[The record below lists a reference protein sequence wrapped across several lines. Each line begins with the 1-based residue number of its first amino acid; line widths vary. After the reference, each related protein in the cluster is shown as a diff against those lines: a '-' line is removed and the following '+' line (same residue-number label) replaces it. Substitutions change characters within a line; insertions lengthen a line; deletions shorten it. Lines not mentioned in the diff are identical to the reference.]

1 MNKSVAELAEEQTAY
16 WKGPGGEGWLA
27 AYERIQRSLGEIG
40 ELTLAAAAP
49 RPGEHVIDVGCGT
62 GGTTAAL
69 AEAVGLGGHVL
80 GVDISETLID
90 YARAQH
96 GGQARAHRVE
106 NATFVVGDA
115 ATHPFKERGYD
126 LVFSRF
132 GVMFFADPVSAFR
145 NIHRALKPAGR
156 LVFVAWRTPQENP
169 WGTLP
174 ARAAQ
179 PFLPPLPRPGPEDPG
194 QFSFGDRARVERIL
208 RHSGFASPRI
218 EPIDRS
224 IWMGAS
230 VADVLTGAGR
240 FGPLARAFAG
250 AEPAAIEKAK
260 QAIAEALAPH
270 QGPEGVRLPG
280 ACWLVQARAG

>member
-1 MNKSVAELAEEQTAY
+1 MKTTSELAAEQAAY
-16 WKGPGGEGWLA
+16 WNGPGGDGWLA
-27 AYERIQRSLGEIG
+27 AYERIQRSLADIG
-40 ELTLAAAAP
+40 DIGLAAAAP
-49 RPGEHVIDVGCGT
+49 QQGEHVIDIGCGT

-69 AEAVGLGGHVL
+69 AHAVGIAGHVL
-80 GVDISETLID
+80 GVDISETLIEA
-90 YARAQH
+90 ARS
-96 GGQARAHRVE
+96 HRLE

-115 ATHPFKERGYD
+115 ATHPFKAEAYD

-132 GVMFFADPVSAFR
+132 GVMFFADPVAAFR
-145 NIHRALKPAGR
+145 NIRHALRPSGR
-156 LVFVAWRTPQENP
+156 LVFIAWRTPQENP
-169 WGTLP
+169 WGTVP

-208 RHSGFASPRI
+208 GEAGFQRLRI
-218 EPIDRS
+218 EPIDRQ

-230 VADVLTGAGR
+230 VADVLAGAGR

-260 QAIAEALAPH
+260 QAIAQALAPH
-270 QGPEGVRLPG
+270 EGPDGVRLPG
-280 ACWLVQARAG
+280 ACWLVQANAS